1 MGVSPDPI
9 LQPTG
14 LRTTNDISFTFSP
27 LRKREVSTIR
37 RQFRTMLVASHI
49 GVFPIFPTSF
59 SHRKPSPSNA
69 YFLRPKLAFT
79 RRRLQRGGPACAFGG
94 KGKQQKGNDDVS
106 IHLALGLRIWIYFL
120 FFGMI
125 LYFVSRL
132 IFQAALWKSLEKSVD
147 NLKKDKSIEG
157 MLREQMQKQE
167 LDRDDGG
174 GGGGRNFRGRG
185 DDGSSETEPED
196 HVDEFFQIFLAS
208 IGIICVVICLQ
219 SLSILFAKP

>member
-37 RQFRTMLVASHI
+37 RQFRTMSVASHI
-49 GVFPIFPTSF
+49 GVFPIFPTPF

-94 KGKQQKGNDDVS
+94 KGKQQKGNDD
-106 IHLALGLRIWIYFL
+106 
-120 FFGMI
+120 
-125 LYFVSRL
+125 
-132 IFQAALWKSLEKSVD
+132 AALWKSLEKSVD

-157 MLREQMQKQE
+157 MLREQMQKQK